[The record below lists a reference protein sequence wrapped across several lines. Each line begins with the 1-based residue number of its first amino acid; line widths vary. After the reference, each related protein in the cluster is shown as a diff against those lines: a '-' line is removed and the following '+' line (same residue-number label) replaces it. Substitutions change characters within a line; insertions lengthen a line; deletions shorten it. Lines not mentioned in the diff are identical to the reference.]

1 MKLAILIAL
10 FSINSFATSYLPN
23 CDNGYLVKHTYYSL
37 CYSEDHEQSSWVAH
51 RLSLK
56 SITGPQ
62 KRTNNFREDASV
74 VTGSATKAD
83 YKNSGFDRG
92 HLVPAGDMKLNYT
105 SMSETFFMSNMSP
118 QISGFNRGV
127 WNRIENEIRRWAQ
140 NYRELLVVT
149 GPVLEK
155 GLPVIGY
162 GVSIP
167 RYYYKI
173 IFDNSSKVPKMIAF
187 LLENKTDKRHISEF
201 VTTVDEVEKITGI
214 DFFETLSQNEQMKL
228 ESKSN
233 YKDWITS
240 KK

>member
-1 MKLAILIAL
+1 MKLAIIVAL
-10 FSINSFATSYLPN
+10 FTTSAFAKSYLPN
-23 CDNGYLVKHTYYSL
+23 CDDGQLVRHKYYSL
-37 CYSEDHEQSSWVAH
+37 CYSEDHEQSFWVAH
-51 RLSLK
+51 RLTIK

-62 KRTNNFREDASV
+62 KRTNNFRQDSKV

-83 YKNSGFDRG
+83 YKNSGYDRG

-118 QISGFNRGV
+118 QIAGFNRGV
-127 WNRIENEIRRWAQ
+127 WNRIENETRRWVKT
-140 NYRELLVVT
+140 YSELQVVT

-173 IFDNSSKVPKMIAF
+173 IFDNTSKVPKMIAF
-187 LLENKTDKRHISEF
+187 LLENKSDKRHISEF
-201 VTTVDEVEKITGI
+201 VTTVDEVERVTGI
-214 DFFETLSQNEQMKL
+214 DFFTYLPRKLQAKL

-233 YKDWITS
+233 YKDWKATR
-240 KK
+240 K